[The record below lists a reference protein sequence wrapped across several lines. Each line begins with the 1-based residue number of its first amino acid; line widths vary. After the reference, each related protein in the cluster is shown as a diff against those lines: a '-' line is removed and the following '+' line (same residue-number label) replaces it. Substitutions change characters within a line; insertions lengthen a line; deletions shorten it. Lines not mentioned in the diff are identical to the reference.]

1 MRYFR
6 AATAL
11 SAVLLLL
18 CVLAVLSLP
27 LSAQNADNEGA
38 STPPTPP
45 KLETPAP
52 QNEAAATEPE
62 ADDVVNIEHADL
74 LQYEADNGM
83 YYLSGSVVFSHQ
95 DVKMYCDEAWY
106 DEANDTARATGH
118 LHIVDPEATIT
129 GDFATANFDT
139 EVATVTGNVT
149 VIAQKKVEEAQSSED
164 EQEKPSKFEEYR
176 RKKTTITCPKIVYE
190 YNDDVK
196 KMTLTGPVKAVQE
209 DKTAWAE
216 QAVYE
221 ELTDIITLT
230 GNVRVITKKGE
241 EFRAPEVV
249 ISVEEEWMKARDV
262 SGITLRHR
270 PKNE

>member
-1 MRYFR
+1 MRYLR
-6 AATAL
+6 LATAL

-27 LSAQNADNEGA
+27 IAAQNTDNEESA
-38 STPPTPP
+38 APPTPP
-45 KLETPAP
+45 ELQTPAP
-52 QNEAAATEPE
+52 EGEEAATETE
-62 ADDVVNIEHADL
+62 ADDIVKIEHADL
-74 LQYEADNGM
+74 LQYEADKEM

-118 LHIVDPEATIT
+118 LRIVDPEATIT
-129 GDFATANFDT
+129 GDLAAANFDT
-139 EVATVTGNVT
+139 EVATVTGNIT
-149 VIAQKKVEEAQSSED
+149 VVAQKKVEEAESSGD
-164 EQEKPSKFEEYR
+164 EEEEPSKFEEYR

-196 KMTLTGPVKAVQE
+196 KMTMSGPVKAVQE

-216 QAVYE
+216 RAVYE

-241 EFRAPEVV
+241 ELRAPEVV

-262 SGITLRHR
+262 TGITFRR
-270 PKNE
+270 RDENE

>member
-1 MRYFR
+1 MRYLR
-6 AATAL
+6 LATAL

-27 LSAQNADNEGA
+27 IAAQNTDNEESSA
-38 STPPTPP
+38 PPTPP
-45 KLETPAP
+45 RLDTPAP
-52 QNEAAATEPE
+52 ENEEAATETE
-62 ADDVVNIEHADL
+62 ADDIVKIEHADL
-74 LQYEADNGM
+74 LQYEADKEM

-106 DEANDTARATGH
+106 DEVNDTARATGH
-118 LHIVDPEATIT
+118 LRIVDPEATIT
-129 GDFATANFDT
+129 GDLAAANFDT

-149 VIAQKKVEEAQSSED
+149 VVAQKKVEEAESSED
-164 EQEKPSKFEEYR
+164 EEEKPSKFEEYR

-196 KMTLTGPVKAVQE
+196 KMTLSGPVKAVQE
-209 DKTAWAE
+209 DKTVWAE

-249 ISVEEEWMKARDV
+249 ISVDEEWMKARDV
-262 SGITLRHR
+262 SGITFRR
-270 PKNE
+270 REKND

>member
-1 MRYFR
+1 MRYFKL
-6 AATAL
+6 ATAL
-11 SAVLLLL
+11 SAMLLLL
-18 CVLAVLSLP
+18 CVLVVVSLP
-27 LSAQNADNEGA
+27 LAAQNADNEETPA
-38 STPPTPP
+38 PPTPP
-45 KLETPAP
+45 ELQTPAP
-52 QNEAAATEPE
+52 ESKEPAAETE

-74 LQYEADNGM
+74 LQYEANKKM

-118 LHIVDPEATIT
+118 LRIVDPEATIT
-129 GDFATANFDT
+129 GDLAAANFDT
-139 EVATVTGNVT
+139 EVATVTGNITIV
-149 VIAQKKVEEAQSSED
+149 AQKKAEEAESSGD
-164 EQEKPSKFEEYR
+164 EEEKPSKFEEYR

-190 YNDDVK
+190 YNDNVK
-196 KMTLTGPVKAVQE
+196 KMTLSGPVKAVQE
-209 DKTAWAE
+209 DKTAWAQ

-262 SGITLRHR
+262 SGITFRR
-270 PKNE
+270 REENE

>member
-1 MRYFR
+1 MRYLR
-6 AATAL
+6 PAAVL

-27 LSAQNADNEGA
+27 IAAQNADNEET
-38 STPPTPP
+38 SPPPIPP
-45 KLETPAP
+45 RLETPAP
-52 QNEAAATEPE
+52 QSEEAPADTE
-62 ADDVVNIEHADL
+62 ADDIVKIEHADL
-74 LQYEADNGM
+74 LQYEADKEM
-83 YYLSGSVVFSHQ
+83 YYLSGNVVFSHQ

-118 LHIVDPEATIT
+118 LRIVDPEATIT
-129 GDFATANFDT
+129 GDLAAANFDT
-139 EVATVTGNVT
+139 EVATVTGNIT
-149 VIAQKKVEEAQSSED
+149 VVAQKKVEEAESSGD
-164 EQEKPSKFEEYR
+164 EEEKPSKFEEYR

-196 KMTLTGPVKAVQE
+196 KMTLSGPVKAVQE

-216 QAVYE
+216 AAVYE

-230 GNVRVITKKGE
+230 GNVRVTTKKGE

-262 SGITLRHR
+262 SGITFRR
-270 PKNE
+270 RDENE

>member
-1 MRYFR
+1 MRYLR
-6 AATAL
+6 PAIAL

-27 LSAQNADNEGA
+27 MTAQNTDSEESSA
-38 STPPTPP
+38 PPTPP
-45 KLETPAP
+45 ELQTPAS
-52 QNEAAATEPE
+52 ESKETTAETDV
-62 ADDVVNIEHADL
+62 DDVVTIEHADL
-74 LQYEADNGM
+74 LQYEADKGI

-95 DVKMYCDEAWY
+95 DMKMYCDEAWY

-118 LHIVDPEATIT
+118 LRIVDPEATIT
-129 GDFATANFDT
+129 GDIATANFDT
-139 EVATVTGNVT
+139 EVATVTGNIT
-149 VIAQKKVEEAQSSED
+149 VVAQKKVEEAESSED
-164 EQEKPSKFEEYR
+164 EEEPSKFEEYR

-209 DKTAWAE
+209 DKTAWAQ

-249 ISVEEEWMKARDV
+249 ISVDEEWMKARDV
-262 SGITLRHR
+262 SGITFRR
-270 PKNE
+270 RDKND

>member
-1 MRYFR
+1 MRYLR
-6 AATAL
+6 PAAVL
-11 SAVLLLL
+11 SAVVLLL

-27 LSAQNADNEGA
+27 MAAQNTDNEETPA
-38 STPPTPP
+38 PPTPP
-45 KLETPAP
+45 ELQTPAP
-52 QNEAAATEPE
+52 ESEETAAETE
-62 ADDVVNIEHADL
+62 ADDLVRSWAKL
-74 LQYEADNGM
+74 LQYEADM
-83 YYLSGSVVFSHQ
+83 YYLSGSVIFSHQ

-118 LHIVDPEATIT
+118 LRIVDPEATIT
-129 GDFATANFDT
+129 GDIATANFDT

-149 VIAQKKVEEAQSSED
+149 VVAQKKVEEAESSGD
-164 EQEKPSKFEEYR
+164 EEEKPSKFEEYR

-196 KMTLTGPVKAVQE
+196 KMTLSGPVKAVQE

-262 SGITLRHR
+262 SGITFRR
-270 PKNE
+270 RDQNE

>member
-1 MRYFR
+1 MRYLR
-6 AATAL
+6 PATAL
-11 SAVLLLL
+11 RGVLLLL
-18 CVLAVLSLP
+18 CLLAVLSLP
-27 LSAQNADNEGA
+27 IAAQNADNEEA
-38 STPPTPP
+38 SPPPTPP
-45 KLETPAP
+45 ELQTPASESE
-52 QNEAAATEPE
+52 EATQETE
-62 ADDVVNIEHADL
+62 ADDVVKIEHADL
-74 LQYEADNGM
+74 LQYDADREM

-118 LHIVDPEATIT
+118 LRIVDPEATIT
-129 GDFATANFDT
+129 GDIATANFDT

-149 VIAQKKVEEAQSSED
+149 VVAQKKVDEAESSRDEEE
-164 EQEKPSKFEEYR
+164 PSKFEEYR
-176 RKKTTITCPKIVYE
+176 RKKTIITCPKIVYK

-196 KMTLTGPVKAVQE
+196 KMTLSGPVKAVQE

-216 QAVYE
+216 AAVYE
-221 ELTDIITLT
+221 ELSDIVTLT

-262 SGITLRHR
+262 SGITFRR
-270 PKNE
+270 RDENE

>member
-1 MRYFR
+1 MRYLR
-6 AATAL
+6 LATAL
-11 SAVLLLL
+11 SAVLLIL

-27 LSAQNADNEGA
+27 IAAQNADNEESSA
-38 STPPTPP
+38 PPIPP
-45 KLETPAP
+45 ELQTPAP
-52 QNEAAATEPE
+52 EGEEAAAETE
-62 ADDVVNIEHADL
+62 ADDIVKIEHADL
-74 LQYEADNGM
+74 LQYEADKEM

-106 DEANDTARATGH
+106 NEANDIARATGH
-118 LHIVDPEATIT
+118 LRIVDPEATIT
-129 GDFATANFDT
+129 GDIAAANFDT

-149 VIAQKKVEEAQSSED
+149 VVAQKKVEEAESSGD
-164 EQEKPSKFEEYR
+164 EEEPSKFEEYR
-176 RKKTTITCPKIVYE
+176 RKKTIVTCPKIVYE

-196 KMTLTGPVKAVQE
+196 KMTLSGPVKAVQE

-216 QAVYE
+216 RAVYE

-262 SGITLRHR
+262 TGITFRR
-270 PKNE
+270 RDEND